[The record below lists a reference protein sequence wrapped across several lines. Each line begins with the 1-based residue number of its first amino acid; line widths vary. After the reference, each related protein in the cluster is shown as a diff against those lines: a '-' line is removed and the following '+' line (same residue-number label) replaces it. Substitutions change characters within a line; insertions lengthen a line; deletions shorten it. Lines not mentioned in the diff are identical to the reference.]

1 LLADPP
7 TPVTDAWTLDDVLLY
22 QILTPMEPKIQDL
35 FLHCM
40 TVKELWCFLRDLYGR
55 VWLQGSG
62 RK

>member
-40 TVKELWCFLRDLYGR
+40 TVKELW
-55 VWLQGSG
+55 
-62 RK
+62 